1 MVSSADR
8 QHAPDGDG
16 ENSSMSSVTH
26 SGLRKCPTQRE
37 SRSERS
43 GSPRSAKWQCPLALP
58 WFQSPQHPVP
68 SLPSLLPA
76 LVIVFWWQSHSKASE
91 SYAVSRAWNC
101 LLKLSA
107 EGKFTAVG
115 ALREKHGKG
124 LPETASSAVT
134 GCFLR
139 APFTTL
145 RGWEVPDTDV
155 EACPYSCWWPW
166 IFPEI

>member
-1 MVSSADR
+1 MEMERIHPCPQYLIQDLGSVPPNVTADLKEVGAPGQPNDSA
-8 QHAPDGDG
+8 HG
-16 ENSSMSSVTH
+16 H
-26 SGLRKCPTQRE
+26 CPGFRAHNTL
-37 SRSERS
+37 
-43 GSPRSAKWQCPLALP
+43 CP
-58 WFQSPQHPVP
+58 HC
-68 SLPSLLPA
+68 LPSCQCLWSF
-76 LVIVFWWQSHSKASE
+76 FWWQSHSKASE

-134 GCFLR
+134 GCLLR
-139 APFTTL
+139 SPFTTL